1 MALSPNKEPMTSP
14 GTFSGPRAG
23 GKEELRA
30 NLLKPYLLRL
40 RSVKDDSAVRAL
52 MSLAGIPLS
61 VIDDETGWISVAA
74 GKRALGAVEDALG
87 AGVLTRLDNW
97 LTHPENLGTYVRMLR
112 TAQKPLDAYR
122 FLAESP
128 EQASRVGS
136 FELVELSP
144 LQVRMIYRLREDDEE
159 SQRHRVFC
167 DAREG
172 ELSSLP
178 QFWGLPDATVAHESC
193 LTRGDNSCTY
203 RVTWKPFTSP
213 YSAYLAAG
221 TGALVSAGSVA
232 M

>member
-74 GKRALGAVEDALG
+74 GRRALAAIEDALG
-87 AGVLTRLDNW
+87 AGVLTCLDTW

-112 TAQKPLDAYR
+112 SASKPVDAYR
-122 FLAESP
+122 YLAQFP
-128 EQASRVGS
+128 EQASRIGAY
-136 FELVELSP
+136 ELTEISP
-144 LQVRMIYRLREDDEE
+144 LSVRMTYRLRDDAE
-159 SQRHRVFC
+159 SVQRHRLFC

-178 QFWGLPDATVAHESC
+178 RFWGQPDA
-193 LTRGDNSCTY
+193 
-203 RVTWKPFTSP
+203 
-213 YSAYLAAG
+213 
-221 TGALVSAGSVA
+221 
-232 M
+232 